1 MNKRGELSDLIVWV
15 ITIFIFAVGLFIL
28 AYITPQIIGGLKT
41 AGLNSS
47 SEAAQAIENTQAT
60 LGFTINSGFLIL
72 FSGFIISMFISAFLV
87 RTHPIFLFLYIFFLV
102 VSLVLALYM
111 GNAYY
116 DLQTNPLFADSLDN
130 SSFINTIMN
139 YIVEITLAVG
149 ALSLIIMF
157 SKFSTYGGSQPF

>member
-1 MNKRGELSDLIVWV
+1 MNNKGELSDMLVWV

-28 AYITPQIIGGLKT
+28 AYVSPQIIGGLKT

-47 SEAAQAIENTQAT
+47 SAASNAIEDTQAT

-72 FSGFIISMFISAFLV
+72 FSGFVMSMLISSFLV
-87 RTHPIFLFLYIFFLV
+87 RTHPIFIFLYIFFLII
-102 VSLVLALYM
+102 SLILALYV

-116 DLQTNPLFADSLDN
+116 DLQNNSVFVDN
-130 SSFINTIMN
+130 QDNTSFINTIMN
-139 YIVEITLAVG
+139 HLVEITLAVG
-149 ALSLIIMF
+149 ALSLVVMF